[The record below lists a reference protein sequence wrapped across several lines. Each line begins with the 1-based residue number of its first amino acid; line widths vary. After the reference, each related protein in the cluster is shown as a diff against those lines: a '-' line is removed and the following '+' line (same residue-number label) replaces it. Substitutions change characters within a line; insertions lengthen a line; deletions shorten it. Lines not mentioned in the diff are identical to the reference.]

1 MAPIVST
8 IEVTRPPGEVF
19 AYVTDPTRL
28 REWQDGVVS
37 ARMQEGGQPAA
48 GSRFTTITRIGG
60 AEQTSTLEIMEL
72 SPPRV
77 WSVRGIDG
85 PVRVKVTVTVDPLPG
100 GQGSR
105 VTVALDFDGYGP
117 GRMLVPLVV
126 RPQAARHAP
135 RSCQRLKE
143 QLESQPR

>member
-1 MAPIVST
+1 VAPIVST

-37 ARMQEGGQPAA
+37 ARMEAGGPPAP

-60 AEQTSTLEIMEL
+60 AEQISTLEITEL

-77 WSVRGIDG
+77 WAVRGIDG
-85 PVRVKVTVTVDPLPG
+85 PVRVKVTVTVEPLG
-100 GQGSR
+100 RGQGSR
-105 VTVALDFDGYGP
+105 VTVALDFDGHGP

-126 RPQAARHAP
+126 RPAAARQAP

-143 QLESQPR
+143 QLESEPR